1 MTTPH
6 AGGYRLTD
14 RAQSE
19 ARIRNVTQHDIH
31 LVLANTI
38 DQTVMPH
45 DQWMVTDGRNT
56 VILSPL
62 DSVITSV
69 IKGSRKGLIR

>member
-31 LVLANTI
+31 LVLANTV
-38 DQTVMPH
+38 DQTAMPH
-45 DQWMVTDGRNT
+45 DQWMLTDSRNT